1 MGAYAGECMHAR
13 NFIYAWIYY
22 VLLFITK
29 KTLQLLI
36 YKYCILHE
44 VNNMIYTWG
53 EVFLVYNQYL
63 YIQGENI

>member
-1 MGAYAGECMHAR
+1 MLVNVCMLVILYTHGYILCIAVY
-13 NFIYAWIYY
+13 N
-22 VLLFITK
+22 K